1 MKDEKE
7 AKETWYIASCDS
19 DGDGCALIRKLGTE
33 EQIKKYIASVIHNMI
48 HEDVDE
54 SEDNGWYGTEDAE
67 DVTKPEWGFPGTEL
81 YAYAVFSDHH
91 YDMSAYRTQNIVTS
105 EHEEEENNELC
116 D

>member
-7 AKETWYIASCDS
+7 AKE
-19 DGDGCALIRKLGTE
+19 
-33 EQIKKYIASVIHNMI
+33 
-48 HEDVDE
+48 
-54 SEDNGWYGTEDAE
+54 
-67 DVTKPEWGFPGTEL
+67 PGTEL